1 MLVIDHNQSKTQR
14 MIRLKNSGVFISFLQ
29 YVETR
34 FRKLSL
40 PPVFALTAEYYSYF
54 SLTDT
59 YFADTVHLIRLH
71 FESSH
76 RLRSMPPEFCLPAD
90 GMGKLLKK

>member
-1 MLVIDHNQSKTQR
+1 MLVIDQKQSKTQ
-14 MIRLKNSGVFISFLQ
+14 IAPRLTKLGVFNPFLQ

-34 FRKLSL
+34 FRELSL
-40 PPVFALTAEYYSYF
+40 PPVFALTSEYFNYF

-59 YFADTVHLIRLH
+59 NLVDTLHLIRLH
-71 FESSH
+71 FESNH

>member
-1 MLVIDHNQSKTQR
+1 MLVIDHNQSKTQ
-14 MIRLKNSGVFISFLQ
+14 IAAQLKKSGVFNSFLK

-34 FRKLSL
+34 FGELSL
-40 PPVFALTAEYYSYF
+40 PPVFALTSEYFNYF

-59 YFADTVHLIRLH
+59 YLVDTVHLIRLH
-71 FESSH
+71 FEASH